1 LPAEGGWYGILQIPA
16 TRPEEE
22 WVLRLLAEDGVAVHP
37 GYFYDFPREAF
48 LVLSLLPP
56 EPSFAA
62 AAAAIVRRVAAE
74 A

>member
-1 LPAEGGWYGILQIPA
+1 
-16 TRPEEE
+16 
-22 WVLRLLAEDGVAVHP
+22 VAVHP

-56 EPSFAA
+56 PASFAA